1 MTLEEFQNS
10 SVALEG
16 LDAPLLALWHDGQG
30 DWEAAHHA
38 VQDDVSVEGAWV
50 HAYLHRKEG
59 DQGNAR
65 YWYAR
70 AGRPFFDGSLENE
83 WRDIARAL
91 LRD

>member
-10 SVALEG
+10 SVVPEG

-38 VQDDVSVEGAWV
+38 VQDDLSVEGAWV

-65 YWYAR
+65 YWYTR
-70 AGRPFFDGSLENE
+70 AGRPLFEGSLENE
-83 WRDIARAL
+83 WRDIAQDL

>member
-1 MTLEEFQNS
+1 MTLEEFQNR
-10 SVALEG
+10 SVAPEG

-30 DWEAAHHA
+30 DWQAAHHA
-38 VQDDVSVEGAWV
+38 VQDDVSAEGAWV

-70 AGRPFFDGSLENE
+70 AGRAFFEGSLEKE
-83 WRDIARAL
+83 WRCIAQAL